1 MVTPQAKLGK
11 CVMEVWLISPTDQR
25 PFRVVDFHFMVVK
38 PEVDQ
43 VTICLKSHQKKALDS
58 GIVKTPQSHRRHD
71 PANHIRVGQE
81 LFMPAAQYNAPDIRA
96 EWISSQYGFG
106 EVSSESIS

>member
-1 MVTPQAKLGK
+1 
-11 CVMEVWLISPTDQR
+11 MEVWLISPTDQR
-25 PFRVVDFHFMVVK
+25 PFRVVDFHSAVVK
-38 PEVDQ
+38 PKVDQ
-43 VTICLKSHQKKALDS
+43 GTICLKSYQKALDS

-81 LFMPAAQYNAPDIRA
+81 SFMPAAQYNAPDIRA

-106 EVSSESIS
+106 EVSSELIS